1 MSDKRTEGTEKP
13 DAQSAVYE
21 LFIFA
26 LTIFS
31 LVTLVAYFFLPLS
44 EATREAI
51 FRSDFVVSLVFL
63 ADFLRSLVRAPDK
76 ADYLKW
82 GWLDFLGSIPAVLPL
97 HLLRLARLARAWRTV
112 RTRNPRQ
119 VLGEFQGD
127 RAQGAFLIT
136 VLVALIV
143 LTISGVLVLE
153 LEAGALESNIDSGDD
168 AFWWAFVTMTTVGYG
183 DRFPVTPW
191 GRVVAMVLMAVG
203 VGIFGVLTSYL
214 ASAFVADTQAE
225 WDDHPSVGEDAVAVA
240 RDLPDLRSELV
251 AVRTELAA
259 IRTELEA
266 IRNTHEER

>member
-1 MSDKRTEGTEKP
+1 MSDNRTEEAKTS
-13 DAQSAVYE
+13 DVQSAVYE

-31 LVTLVAYFFLPLS
+31 LATLAAYFFLPLS

-51 FRSDFVVSLVFL
+51 VRNDFVVSLVFL
-63 ADFLRSLVRAPDK
+63 ADFVRSLVRAPDK
-76 ADYLKW
+76 AAYLKW
-82 GWLDFLGSIPAVLPL
+82 GWLDLLGSIPAVLPL

-119 VLGEFQGD
+119 VLGEFEGD
-127 RAQGAFLIT
+127 RAHGAFLIT

-143 LTISGVLVLE
+143 LTVSSVLVLE
-153 LEAGALESNIDSGDD
+153 LEAGAPGSNIDSGDD

-183 DRFPVTPW
+183 DRFPVTSW
-191 GRVVAMVLMAVG
+191 GRIAAMVLMAVG
-203 VGIFGVLTSYL
+203 VGVFGVLTSDL

-225 WDDHPSVGEDAVAVA
+225 QDDHPSAEEYTVAVA
-240 RDLPDLRSELV
+240 RDLPHLRSELV

-259 IRTELEA
+259 MRTELEA
-266 IRNTHEER
+266 IRNTHDR

>member
-1 MSDKRTEGTEKP
+1 MSSERIAETRKSDGKG
-13 DAQSAVYE
+13 AVYE

-31 LVTLVAYFFLPLS
+31 LVTLTAYFFLPLS

-63 ADFLRSLVRAPDK
+63 ADFVRSLIRAPDK
-76 ADYLKW
+76 ADYVKW
-82 GWLDFLGSIPAVLPL
+82 GWLDLLGSIPVVLPL

-119 VLGEFQGD
+119 VLGEFQGN
-127 RAQGAFLIT
+127 RAHGAFLIT

-143 LTISGVLVLE
+143 LTISSGLVLE

-191 GRVVAMVLMAVG
+191 GRIVAMVLMAVG
-203 VGIFGVLTSYL
+203 VGVFGVLTSYL

-225 WDDHPSVGEDAVAVA
+225 QEDHPSAGEDAVAVA
-240 RDLPDLRSELV
+240 RDLPLLQSELV

-259 IRTELEA
+259 VRTELEE
-266 IRNTHEER
+266 IRNTYAR

>member
-1 MSDKRTEGTEKP
+1 MSDKRTEGAEKP

-240 RDLPDLRSELV
+240 RDLPHLRSELV